1 MMMTT
6 ATMISTHGFNMPG
19 FAIVDAASWL
29 VVLVVPDKVEESDDE
44 APHRRLFLC
53 RQRLWKFGMMF
64 GPPGI
69 VKNCDT

>member
-44 APHRRLFLC
+44 APLPVTAKIGVCFYAVNDCGSL
-53 RQRLWKFGMMF
+53 G
-64 GPPGI
+64 
-69 VKNCDT
+69 